1 MVRQISPD
9 LARIRTNY
17 PAVWRIRGL
26 KLNFYIYNQMQ
37 CEFCNNIFVTKSGLN
52 NHQKR
57 AKYCLAIR
65 GVKKESQY
73 ICEACGKS
81 FSGAYELKRHLSICQ
96 INDKLQKYKEQNETM
111 KEENL
116 LLKKENEMLR
126 AQLVHLQE
134 DYKDL
139 SLTAVK
145 RPTISNKTMN
155 INNFIKNM
163 QPLTVQDIESSVP
176 MLTLEHHA
184 KGAEGYAEFALE
196 FPFKDKIVC
205 VDVSRN
211 KIKYKND
218 EGDIIEDVGFR
229 KMMTKLCNSLQDR
242 SFNLSLAHEEK
253 LSETWTEKEREAYD
267 FMEAAIAIA
276 KYAKGRE
283 NEFCSKIIKL
293 ISKGAIKK

>member
-1 MVRQISPD
+1 MKCQ
-9 LARIRTNY
+9 
-17 PAVWRIRGL
+17 
-26 KLNFYIYNQMQ
+26 
-37 CEFCNNIFVTKSGLN
+37 FCNNVFSNKQNLN
-52 NHQKR
+52 QHQKK
-57 AKYCLAIR
+57 AKYCLEIQGKTPVQEYNCDTCR
-65 GVKKESQY
+65 
-73 ICEACGKS
+73 KS
-81 FSGAYELKRHLSICQ
+81 FSSSSKLRRHQTNCSSKELVISLK
-96 INDKLQKYKEQNETM
+96 QNIREL
-111 KEENL
+111 EEKNIS
-116 LLKKENEMLR
+116 
-126 AQLVHLQE
+126 LQE
-134 DYKDL
+134 RCKMLSEQLDKIQQRYDNL

-293 ISKGAIKK
+293 ISKRSIKN